1 MQTSK
6 VYGVTLSGARAELV
20 TVEARFEPHDR
31 AGLEWQLSGLPDA
44 VVRESRG
51 RLAAALAESGL
62 RVPSGRLQLHLLP
75 AALRKQGQLLDLAM
89 AVAAAIAVGFLERD
103 SARDCVFLGEV
114 GLDGELHPVP
124 GGLAAAEAA
133 CAAGLKRLIAPTA
146 TAGEAAHRPG
156 VACYACDQLQTVLA
170 PLAGGG
176 FAHRTAL
183 SPRTATQ
190 QAALVPTALS
200 RVRGQAL
207 GRRAVAVAAAGR
219 HGLLMCGPPGVG
231 KSLLARA
238 LGDLLPTPTMA
249 ERLEWTRLHSALG
262 AEPQPEL
269 VTNRPFRAPHH
280 TTSHAGLVGGGSP
293 PGPGELT
300 RAHGGVLFLDEL
312 PEFRRETL
320 EALRQPLETGR
331 VLLARATGRV
341 ELPADFQLVAAMNP
355 CPCGY
360 AGHPTRPC
368 RCGSAVRARYR
379 QRISGPLLDRLEVR
393 VELQPPALAALAE
406 PDDADEWVQAL
417 TTAQARAAERGT
429 PNARLDGEALDRL
442 VPWTAQARDFLTR
455 AERSGRL
462 TARGVQGLRRVALTL
477 ADLEDRPPRTDDLA
491 AALGL
496 RMDPAEVLQ

>member
-6 VYGVTLSGARAELV
+6 VYGVTLTGARAELV

-31 AGLEWQLSGLPDA
+31 AGLEWQLSGLPDP

-75 AALRKQGQLLDLAM
+75 AALRKQGQLLDLPM
-89 AVAAAIAVGFLERD
+89 AVATAIAVGFLERG
-103 SARDCVFLGEV
+103 SAQGCVFLGEV

-124 GGLAAAEAA
+124 GGLAAADAA
-133 CAAGLKRLIAPTA
+133 YEAGLERLVAPTP

-156 VACYACDQLQTVLA
+156 LACFAADHLQAALA
-170 PLAGGG
+170 PLARGG
-176 FAHRTAL
+176 FA
-183 SPRTATQ
+183 PD
-190 QAALVPTALS
+190 AALRPRAASRRSAPVQVTLS

-219 HGLLMCGPPGVG
+219 HGLLMCGSPGVG

-238 LGDLLPTPTMA
+238 LAGLLPAPTMA

-269 VTNRPFRAPHH
+269 IARRPFRAPHH

-312 PEFRRETL
+312 PEFRRETI
-320 EALRQPLETGR
+320 EALRQPLESGQ

-368 RCGSAVRARYR
+368 RCGQAARARYR

-393 VELQPPALAALAE
+393 VELQPPALTALAE
-406 PDDADEWVQAL
+406 PDDADELVRAVAR
-417 TTAQARAAERGT
+417 AQARAAERGM
-429 PNARLDGEALDRL
+429 PNARLEGEQLDRH
-442 VPWTAQARDFLTR
+442 VPWTAQTRDFLAR

-477 ADLEDRPPRTDDLA
+477 ADLEDRAPRTDDLA

-496 RMDPAEVLQ
+496 RMDPAEVLG

>member
-6 VYGVTLSGARAELV
+6 VYGVTLTGARAELV

-31 AGLEWQLSGLPDA
+31 AGLEWQLSGLPDP

-75 AALRKQGQLLDLAM
+75 AALRKQGQLLDLPM
-89 AVAAAIAVGFLERD
+89 AVATAIAVGFLERG
-103 SARDCVFLGEV
+103 SAQGCVFLGEV

-124 GGLAAAEAA
+124 GGLAAADAA
-133 CAAGLKRLIAPTA
+133 YEAGLERLVAPTP

-156 VACYACDQLQTVLA
+156 LACFAADHLQAALA
-170 PLAGGG
+170 PLARGG
-176 FAHRTAL
+176 FA
-183 SPRTATQ
+183 PD
-190 QAALVPTALS
+190 AALRPRAASRRSAPVQVTLS

-219 HGLLMCGPPGVG
+219 HGLLMCGSPGVG

-238 LGDLLPTPTMA
+238 LAGLLPAPTMA

-269 VTNRPFRAPHH
+269 IARRPFRAPHH

-320 EALRQPLETGR
+320 ESGQ

-368 RCGSAVRARYR
+368 RCGQAARARYR

-393 VELQPPALAALAE
+393 VELQPPALTALAE
-406 PDDADEWVQAL
+406 PDDADELVRAVAR
-417 TTAQARAAERGT
+417 AQARAAERGM
-429 PNARLDGEALDRL
+429 PNARLEGEQLDRH
-442 VPWTAQARDFLTR
+442 VPWTAQTRDFLAR

-477 ADLEDRPPRTDDLA
+477 ADLEDRAPRTDDLA

-496 RMDPAEVLQ
+496 RMDPAEVLG